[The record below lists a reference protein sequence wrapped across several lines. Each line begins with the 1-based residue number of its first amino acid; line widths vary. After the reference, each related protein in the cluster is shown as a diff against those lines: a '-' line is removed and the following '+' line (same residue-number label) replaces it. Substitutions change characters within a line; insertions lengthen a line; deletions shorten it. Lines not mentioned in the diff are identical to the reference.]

1 VAEGIL
7 EAWRG
12 VARSG
17 QVAGTRVFYIP
28 KARRRP
34 ATSARMVSPEA
45 RPRSDRVLRKEEA
58 VLEGGKA
65 AKTRRQ
71 HVARSGPKR
80 RSPE

>member
-1 VAEGIL
+1 VVWR
-7 EAWRG
+7 EAAKSRG
-12 VARSG
+12 LG
-17 QVAGTRVFYIP
+17 FFYIP

-34 ATSARMVSPEA
+34 ATSARMVSPET
-45 RPRSDRVLRKEEA
+45 RPRSDRILRNEEA

-71 HVARSGPKR
+71 HVARSEPKR